1 MKPELRIARMA
12 AVTILAIVAGCAA
25 APKPPGTGGTIADGR
40 QTVRVQAGAWGG
52 DPSFGIKGTQSQ
64 FIRLPGTKCS
74 MSNDRGTWEF
84 VTPADVSVELSPSA
98 LRLGCTREGYRDTA
112 IELRCVSPRSEAMKA
127 GALNSMILLNPGPAA
142 APLFVG
148 GGVAGV
154 VLYFAA
160 TAAVGAAVGSATA
173 GPDADACRYSLTGAL
188 NVVMTASTTAAAAAR
203 PLEPKATQEPEE
215 QGLAPSSP
223 ASLVDILSSGRGVIT
238 YSQTGQGGKVAVS
251 RAALRP
257 SKDVLIVLPR
267 GYALNMNREIT
278 AQAGV
283 RYSPP
288 IPIVGSSMAPGT
300 KWSYSGT
307 LEETGGVA
315 HAAVMSSFE
324 VIGREELP
332 TPAGSFPAIHVREIR
347 WQGRSGYRV
356 DRWID
361 EWALIPLRE
370 EWTPHGW
377 RWAGGQ
383 GAGSFSQTD
392 PPAMEGTI
400 EIRFLGGA
408 S

>member
-1 MKPELRIARMA
+1 
-12 AVTILAIVAGCAA
+12 
-25 APKPPGTGGTIADGR
+25 
-40 QTVRVQAGAWGG
+40 
-52 DPSFGIKGTQSQ
+52 
-64 FIRLPGTKCS
+64 
-74 MSNDRGTWEF
+74 
-84 VTPADVSVELSPSA
+84 
-98 LRLGCTREGYRDTA
+98 
-112 IELRCVSPRSEAMKA
+112 
-127 GALNSMILLNPGPAA
+127 
-142 APLFVG
+142 
-148 GGVAGV
+148 
-154 VLYFAA
+154 
-160 TAAVGAAVGSATA
+160 
-173 GPDADACRYSLTGAL
+173 
-188 NVVMTASTTAAAAAR
+188 
-203 PLEPKATQEPEE
+203 
-215 QGLAPSSP
+215 
-223 ASLVDILSSGRGVIT
+223 VDILSSGRGVIT

-251 RAALRP
+251 RATLRP
-257 SKDVLIVLPR
+257 AKDMLIVLPR